1 MIRILSVLAVA
12 VTSAV
17 AQGPI
22 VRIANTTRPAGNDFR
37 IGDRYEIV
45 ISAVAQQPVSVRTTR
60 NGRTDWSPVIA
71 LTTCMADGRRAD
83 GSRRATSAI
92 GARSGPS
99 EANWPLPPS
108 IFRLARHA

>member
-71 LTTCMADGRRAD
+71 LTDMHGRRAD